1 MTTVSENIHHCYLL
15 KSLSSSAHYIGYT
28 TNPHRRLSQ
37 HNGKIKGGA
46 AETSRN
52 QPWKF
57 LAILSNLPNETNGLQ
72 MEWAWQHPKRSK
84 VFRAAMRGRL
94 ASSRE
99 LMAKQIESDKSTEGY
114 LRRLLVLICESDYG
128 KPQFSCNNELGIYF
142 FENEIRDVFHGI
154 MRDYKQQQNR
164 NPDYSDDSED
174 EDRSPF
180 CCNLPNHVKVHLVD
194 SVKDLPFYQK
204 IRSERKRRRK
214 SSIEPDDVINT
225 VAKQQYEDDSCDE
238 VDTYSDE
245 ENNDMD
251 QNVRMMNNSIDYLD
265 VDDAEIMKDGV
276 ARMSLGRLSIDSSST
291 ASVIDLLDNSNDE
304 QDPNNVGNDTDII
317 TPTKWRQNYAHKE
330 SPIDLTSPDNTHRI
344 RIPGEEADSD
354 TTIDLCSP

>member
-1 MTTVSENIHHCYLL
+1 MTTASENIHHCYLL

-72 MEWAWQHPKRSK
+72 MEWAWQHPRRSK

-99 LMAKQIESDKSTEGY
+99 MMAKQIESDKSTEGY
-114 LRRLLVLICESDYG
+114 LRRLLILLCESDYG

-142 FENEIRDVFHGI
+142 FENNVRDIFHGL
-154 MRDYKQQQNR
+154 MREYKERQNR
-164 NPDYSDDSED
+164 SADDSDDEK
-174 EDRSPF
+174 RSPF
-180 CCNLPNHVKVHLVD
+180 CCTLPNHVKVHLVN
-194 SVKDLPFYQK
+194 SVKDLPFYEK

-214 SSIEPDDVINT
+214 SSIEPGNIINH
-225 VAKQQYEDDSCDE
+225 VAKQQYDEDDSCDE
-238 VDTYSDE
+238 VDSYSDE
-245 ENNDMD
+245 ENNEVD
-251 QNVRMMNNSIDYLD
+251 QNIRMINNSIDYLD
-265 VDDAEIMKDGV
+265 VDDTEIIKDDV
-276 ARMSLGRLSIDSSST
+276 VRMSLGGLSLDSTST
-291 ASVIDLLDNSNDE
+291 ASVIDLLDKSDDGE
-304 QDPNNVGNDTDII
+304 DLHEPETDVDII
-317 TPTKWRQNYAHKE
+317 TPTKSRQKNGHIE
-330 SPIDLTSPDNTHRI
+330 SPIDLTSPDNNDRI
-344 RIPGEEADSD
+344 RLLPGEEADSD
-354 TTIDLCSP
+354 ATIDLCSP

>member
-1 MTTVSENIHHCYLL
+1 MSSSSENIHHCYLL

-72 MEWAWQHPKRSK
+72 MEWAWQHPRRSK

-99 LMAKQIESDKSTEGY
+99 IMAKQIESDKSTEGY
-114 LRRLLVLICESDYG
+114 LRRLLILICESDYG
-128 KPQFSCNNELGIYF
+128 KSEFSCNNELGIYF
-142 FENEIRDVFHGI
+142 FEGDIQDMFHGL
-154 MRDYKQQQNR
+154 MREYSERQNR
-164 NPDYSDDSED
+164 NADYSDESED
-174 EDRSPF
+174 EESPF
-180 CCNLPNHVKVHLVD
+180 CCNLPSHVKTHFVK
-194 SVKDLPFYQK
+194 SVKDLPFYEK
-204 IRSERKRRRK
+204 IRNERKRRRK
-214 SSIEPDDVINT
+214 SSIEPGDVTINNI
-225 VAKQQYEDDSCDE
+225 AKQQDEDDSCVE

-245 ENNDMD
+245 ENNDID
-251 QNVRMMNNSIDYLD
+251 RNVRMINNSLDYLD
-265 VDDAEIMKDGV
+265 IDDTEIMKGHV
-276 ARMSLGRLSIDSSST
+276 ARMSLGGLSIDSTSS
-291 ASVIDLLDNSNDE
+291 ASVIDLLDCNDE
-304 QDPNNVGNDTDII
+304 PVSFNTENMDII
-317 TPTKWRQNYAHKE
+317 TPIKSKQSDMHVE
-330 SPIDLTSPDNTHRI
+330 SPIDLISPDNNRRTS
-344 RIPGEEADSD
+344 IPGEDADSD